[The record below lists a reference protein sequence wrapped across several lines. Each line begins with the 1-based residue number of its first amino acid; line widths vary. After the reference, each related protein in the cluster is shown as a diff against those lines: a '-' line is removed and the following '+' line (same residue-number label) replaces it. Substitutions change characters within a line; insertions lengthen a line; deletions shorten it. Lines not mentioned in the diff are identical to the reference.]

1 MGAREVIAPQFFP
14 AHFREK
20 DVKYLD
26 RKRALRTTYSMQ
38 FGVSMDSGVI
48 VVKRNINGITRRRFM
63 TGGICA
69 GAAFCLGGGA
79 VYSRENIT
87 AEYPSGP
94 KEARFYDKLR
104 NGTVQCRVCPRQ
116 CTMRDGEH
124 GFCGTRENRSGKLYS
139 LVYGRISAQQV
150 DPIEKKPLFH
160 FLPGSTAYSIAT
172 VGCNLTCKFC
182 QNYQISQ
189 AKPAEYPLEII
200 PPDQAVATSIDSRAQ
215 SIAFTYN
222 EPTVF
227 TEYVYDCS
235 AAAKKKG
242 IRSVVI
248 SNGFINP
255 APVERLSEVI
265 SAYKVDFKAFSQSFY
280 REVTGGD
287 REPVL
292 NTIKLLKKLG
302 VWMELVHLTIP
313 TLNDSESDFKAMGD
327 WLMGEVGPD
336 VPVHFTRFSPMYR
349 LTNLPVTPVS
359 TLEKARDI
367 LRGRGMHFVY
377 IGNVPGHQAES
388 TSCPKC
394 GKVIVERIGY
404 SVREIKI
411 KKGACSF
418 CGTSIPG
425 VWA

>member
-1 MGAREVIAPQFFP
+1 MDSFIKADKG
-14 AHFREK
+14 
-20 DVKYLD
+20 
-26 RKRALRTTYSMQ
+26 KRAW
-38 FGVSMDSGVI
+38 VS
-48 VVKRNINGITRRRFM
+48 RRQFM
-63 TGGICA
+63 TGGMCA
-69 GAAFCLGGGA
+69 CAALCLGRGAAYGLDSG
-79 VYSRENIT
+79 T
-87 AEYPSGP
+87 AEYPAGP
-94 KEARFYDKLR
+94 KEARFYDKLQ

-116 CTMRDGEH
+116 CVMREGEH
-124 GFCGTRENRSGKLYS
+124 GFCSTRENHGGKLYS
-139 LVYGRISAQQV
+139 LVYGRISARQT
-150 DPIEKKPLFH
+150 DPIEKKPFFH
-160 FLPGSTAYSIAT
+160 FLPGSMAYSIAT

-182 QNYQISQ
+182 QNFQISQ
-189 AKPAEYPLEII
+189 AKPGEFPLEIMS
-200 PPDQAVATSIDSRAQ
+200 PDIAASNTMAAGAQ

-235 AAAKKKG
+235 AAARKSG

-292 NTIKLLKKLG
+292 NTVRLLKKLG

-313 TLNDSESDFKAMGD
+313 TLNDSESDFKGMGD

-336 VPVHFTRFSPMYR
+336 VPIHFTRFHPMYR

-367 LRGRGMHFVY
+367 LRGKGMRYVY
-377 IGNVPGHQAES
+377 IGNVPGHPAES

-394 GKVIVERIGY
+394 GKVIIERDGY
-404 SVREIKI
+404 SIRQIKM
-411 KKGACSF
+411 KKGACGW